1 MRTITAGVDDLPD
14 AVGTVFGDPPPGR
27 TSFVHAA
34 GYSWHIVEWGEPG
47 DRPLLLVHGVTS
59 NSETFWRVGPCLA
72 AAGRRVIAVD
82 LPGHGRTGGWRG
94 RHRWIETAAD
104 LAGFIRAAGL
114 DSADLAIVGHSWG
127 AMTAASLPAAG
138 FRPERLVL
146 LDPPALKRAALVSLT
161 QDPTERRYEDVAD
174 AVAAIRAS
182 GVSWSEGDIRAKAN
196 ALTQIDEAAVRS
208 IYLENGDYD
217 AGLAA
222 LSDPA
227 AAGIPTWIIRGDP
240 SQGGLIADEH
250 VPALVERVGQ
260 DHFATIVG
268 AGHSS
273 QRTHPEATILAILQ
287 ARRPHRRGAHV

>member
-1 MRTITAGVDDLPD
+1 MRTVTAGIDDLPELIR
-14 AVGTVFGDPPPGR
+14 AVFAEPPPGR
-27 TSFVHAA
+27 TRLVEAA
-34 GYSWHIVEWGEPG
+34 GYSWHIVEWGEP
-47 DRPLLLVHGVTS
+47 DDPPLLLVHGVTS
-59 NSETFWRVGPCLA
+59 NSETFWRVGPCVA

-94 RHRWIETAAD
+94 RHRWIETATD

-114 DSADLAIVGHSWG
+114 ESADLAVVGHSWG

-146 LDPPALKRAALVSLT
+146 LDPPTLKRAALVSLT

-174 AVAAIRAS
+174 AIDAIRAS
-182 GVSWSEGDIRAKAN
+182 GVVWSEGDIRAKAN
-196 ALTQIDEAAVRS
+196 ALTQIDEAAVRA

-227 AAGIPTWIIRGDP
+227 ATGIPTWIIRGDP
-240 SQGGLIADEH
+240 TQGGLIADEH
-250 VPALVERVGQ
+250 VPGLVERVGEG
-260 DHFATIVG
+260 HFATIGG
-268 AGHSS
+268 AGHSP
-273 QRTHPEATILAILQ
+273 QRTHPEATIMAVL
-287 ARRPHRRGAHV
+287 GAL